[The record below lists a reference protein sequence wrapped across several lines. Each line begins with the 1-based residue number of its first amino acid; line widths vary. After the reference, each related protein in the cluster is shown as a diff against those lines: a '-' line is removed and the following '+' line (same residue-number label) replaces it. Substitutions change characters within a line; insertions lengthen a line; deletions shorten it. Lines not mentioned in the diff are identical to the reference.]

1 MVSDYHKILRESMN
15 KVKMRLFVLE
25 IICCWV
31 VVLVA
36 SVFAGGY
43 EWGGLGPRACGMGG
57 AFIGVANDWTAPYWN
72 PAGLTQT
79 KGIGVGIELLQP
91 NYKAK
96 DGNSIANRDPAE
108 MNIDQGDIFAR
119 IYPVEP
125 TRFEKTEVSE
135 SFYHPCVGG
144 FFDLKGIKIGAG
156 FYVPVGDWFD
166 WEDRITDPTNA
177 EINASYFTSMW
188 LMVGNLSLAKEIVPN
203 LSLGVGLNILYL
215 KSKYE
220 AKKSYKN
227 STNPFFI
234 DYEFKY
240 LTEGSGTAFE
250 GTFGVL
256 YKPLP
261 ILSVGAVYRT
271 GSEISLDGSGE
282 YSHTLAPPAESIDYT
297 QEFYHPATY
306 GIGLACRPTTRFLLA
321 FDWQRTDWSTWKSV
335 MDFRIVGD
343 RPRLRQ
349 MERTRNRIDWD
360 WKVSNR
366 YRFGGEYKLK
376 EEIALRAGFYYD
388 ESPVPD
394 EQVSFTN
401 IADVDRKGITL
412 GAGYGWKKFMFDFL
426 YEYHWGE
433 REVDEIEYNQ
443 KIRAY
448 TLALSYQL

>member
-15 KVKMRLFVLE
+15 KVKIRLFVLG

-36 SVFAGGY
+36 GVFAGGY

-96 DGNSIANRDPAE
+96 DGNSIANLDPAE

-119 IYPVEP
+119 IYPVED
-125 TRFEKTEVSE
+125 TLFEKTEVSE

-166 WEDRITDPTNA
+166 WEDKITDPTNA

-188 LMVGNLSLAKEIVPN
+188 LLVGNLSLAKEIIPDF
-203 LSLGVGLNILYL
+203 SFGVGLNILYL
-215 KSKYE
+215 KSKNE
-220 AKKSYKN
+220 AKKSYKDSN
-227 STNPFFI
+227 IPSLI

-250 GTFGVL
+250 GTFGVM

-261 ILSVGAVYRT
+261 VISVGAVYRT

-282 YSHTLAPPAESIDYT
+282 YSHSHPLTPPDESSDYT
-297 QEFYHPATY
+297 QKFYHPATY
-306 GIGLACRPTTRFLLA
+306 GIGLACRPTTKLLLA
-321 FDWQRTDWSTWKSV
+321 LDWHKTDWSTWKTD
-335 MDFRIVGD
+335 MDFKTEGVVLTD
-343 RPRLRQ
+343 KD
-349 MERTRNRIDWD
+349 IDWD

-376 EEIALRAGFYYD
+376 EEIALRGGFYYD

-426 YEYHWGE
+426 YEYHWGD
-433 REVDEIEYNQ
+433 REVNDIKYSQ
-443 KIRAY
+443 KINAY